1 MANFKIS
8 QLTQLTY
15 IDPSASIMIVQN
27 GKNYRIT
34 VKQLIDEIENTEIDL
49 SKYYTKEEVD
59 NIIESSINDVND
71 IIFNV
76 INENSTTVD
85 DAIEDFDNIFTESF

>member
-1 MANFKIS
+1 M
-8 QLTQLTY
+8 QLTY

-59 NIIESSINDVND
+59 NIIESSLNDVDD

-76 INENSTTVD
+76 ISENSTTVD